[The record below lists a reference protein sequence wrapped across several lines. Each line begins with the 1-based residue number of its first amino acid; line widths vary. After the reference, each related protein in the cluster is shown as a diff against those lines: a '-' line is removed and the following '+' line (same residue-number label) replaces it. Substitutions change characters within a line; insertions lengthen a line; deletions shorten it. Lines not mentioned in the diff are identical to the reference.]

1 MKRETKEPAVLDGNQ
16 WNIAKVAILEFW
28 GPRVKSQRGGNQEFS
43 SAIGNFKNQEC
54 RLASG
59 NFRII

>member
-28 GPRVKSQRGGNQEFS
+28 GPRVKSQRGVIKNLVQQL
-43 SAIGNFKNQEC
+43 AI
-54 RLASG
+54 
-59 NFRII
+59 FRIKNVDYQMATLG

>member
-28 GPRVKSQRGGNQEFS
+28 GPRVKSQRGVIKDLVQQL
-43 SAIGNFKNQEC
+43 ATLRIKNVD
-54 RLASG
+54 
-59 NFRII
+59 